1 MRTNTCL
8 THDSWVW
15 GLGYWI
21 TCLCAITPAAQAQVD
36 SRESDQRLI
45 AALESYI
52 PHLMRQYG
60 DPGVNIALARRGEV
74 IWEKG
79 FGYADVGRNIP
90 MDPGTVM
97 HSGSMGKT
105 YTGTAVMQLVE
116 QGVIGLHD
124 PINRYLEEFQVVNPH
139 GKRDITFHD
148 LLTHRS
154 GLAGN
159 TAGSQFDIPAP
170 LADHVREGYKKEMFE
185 WYDWKA
191 LPRWAT
197 EVGEQFEYSNFGLA
211 TLGYLVEVTNPE
223 GLSFSDY
230 VQKHI
235 MDPLGMT
242 SSQYPPVQHP
252 DYVRDDI
259 VERWSTGYAQFG
271 AVYLPTPTIYF
282 ADHPAGTVVTTPGD
296 HIRLLLAY
304 LNQGTYNGY
313 RLLQPATVRQMLTP
327 QVDFG
332 GPASI
337 GLIWFLNNI
346 DAPDNHF
353 SHGGAHMFGW
363 YNDARAYPDQDFA
376 LVVAANKWDM
386 VRYDNPGQ
394 SGIHARIANFT
405 SQWIE
410 HEEVNARRLPAP
422 ESWAWKTS
430 YMIGLMM
437 AERLGGY
444 LGTPTPVTPEMVDRM
459 ADGAWV
465 RSEGENGE
473 AVWDA
478 EGFRAGMHD
487 MMEVEMTV
495 ESIRA
500 FLQSDRVRL
509 APEEIQIL
517 YTEIGGEIDF
527 PVPVKVL
534 R

>member
-1 MRTNTCL
+1 MRTNTHMLRGLRLTGLWWVVCL
-8 THDSWVW
+8 WS
-15 GLGYWI
+15 I
-21 TCLCAITPAAQAQVD
+21 APEAQAQND
-36 SRESDQRLI
+36 PRESDRRLI
-45 AALESYI
+45 AALDSYI

-60 DPGVNIALARRGEV
+60 QPGLNIALARRGEV
-74 IWEKG
+74 IWEEG
-79 FGYADVGRNIP
+79 FGYADVGRKIP

-124 PINRYLEEFQVVNPH
+124 PINKYLEDFQVVNPL
-139 GKRDITFHD
+139 GEREITFYD

-170 LADHVREGYKKEMFE
+170 LGEHVREGYKKKHFE

-211 TLGYLVEVTNPE
+211 TLGHLVAVTNPD
-223 GLSFSDY
+223 GLNFTDY

-252 DYVRDDI
+252 DYVRADI
-259 VERWSTGYAQFG
+259 VERFSTGYAQFG
-271 AVYLPTPTIYF
+271 PVYLPTPTVYF

-304 LNQGTYNGY
+304 SNEGTYNGY
-313 RLLQPATVRQMLTP
+313 QLLQPATVRQMLTP
-327 QVDFG
+327 QVEFG
-332 GPASI
+332 GGTSI
-337 GLIWFLNNI
+337 GLIWFLNNVG
-346 DAPDNHF
+346 APNYYLH
-353 SHGGAHMFGW
+353 HAGAHMFGW

-376 LVVAANKWDM
+376 VVIATNKWDM

-394 SGIHARIANFT
+394 GEIHARIANFI
-405 SQWIE
+405 SQWLE
-410 HEEVNARRLPAP
+410 HEEVNATRQEVP

-437 AERLGGY
+437 AERLGGF
-444 LGTPTPVTPEMVDRM
+444 LGTPTPVTPEMVDHM
-459 ADGAWV
+459 ANGAWV

-473 AVWDA
+473 ALWDP
-478 EGFRAGMHD
+478 EGFRAGMRD
-487 MMEVEMTV
+487 MMGVEMTR

-517 YTEIGGEIDF
+517 YSEIGGLIDF
-527 PVPVKVL
+527 PVPLTLL